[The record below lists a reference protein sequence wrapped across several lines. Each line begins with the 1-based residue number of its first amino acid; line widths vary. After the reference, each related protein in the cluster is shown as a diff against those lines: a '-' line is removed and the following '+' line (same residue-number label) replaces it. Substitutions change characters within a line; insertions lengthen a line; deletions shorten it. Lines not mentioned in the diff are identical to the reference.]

1 MKIIITLCCL
11 VAVQS
16 QVPTPCESPKQWEGE
31 ILRVDRSNHAE
42 LHLLDQRIKVSYDE
56 VNQRLREIDR
66 FSFTS
71 DNPMFE
77 VIYLHKLNKKYIVN
91 LKTRQCNVS
100 TVTMPFRPLGVP
112 VGATFTGYST
122 LGASGLQGQF
132 LNVASWYSTEG
143 PNRYYGSVSTPDCFP
158 VEYNYYSPP
167 VGFVTST
174 ISMELTSQ
182 EEKENQAA
190 TGLRKAIISV
200 ATFKFTLEEWEVV
213 EADIRAA

>member
-174 ISMELTSQ
+174 YFDLSLGIRDENVFVPPSECP
-182 EEKENQAA
+182 KE
-190 TGLRKAIISV
+190 
-200 ATFKFTLEEWEVV
+200 
-213 EADIRAA
+213 